1 MPDTYTFLGDA
12 TTYLG
17 LVGIVSTAIIIYTAF
32 RNYSRS
38 PYNK

>member
-1 MPDTYTFLGDA
+1 MPTYDFTGDV
-12 TTYLG
+12 TTVLG